1 MRVSLRD
8 RLVAVTEKKFG
19 GSAMAWAKAAGLS
32 PTSLGTFHTRWRA
45 AEASGGALP
54 SLKRPA
60 LEALAK
66 AAGVS
71 FEWLATGRGVELDA
85 RYPSLEA
92 VIAAHPGRWEPGAV
106 AQARSMRLDADS
118 DPGEAWWMQVLD
130 AADTGLR
137 VALAKLPDRKVD
149 PLEGL

>member
-1 MRVSLRD
+1 
-8 RLVAVTEKKFG
+8 
-19 GSAMAWAKAAGLS
+19 MAWAKAAGLS

-45 AEASGGALP
+45 AESNGGALP

-71 FEWLATGRGVELDA
+71 LEWLATGRGVELDA

-92 VIAAHPGRWEPGAV
+92 VISAHPGRWAAGAV
-106 AQARSMRLDADS
+106 AQARNTSLDADS
-118 DPGEAWWMQVLD
+118 DPGEVYWLRFLD

-137 VALAKLPDRKVD
+137 VALSGIAKLPDRKVD